1 MAEAPCQPLCSGAAP
16 DKGVTMKS
24 ENAEKQGLTL
34 CIKCGGEIFRSEM
47 RGFGELLMAPI
58 VLPFRCSR
66 CGWRQFRSSFS
77 RVRDKNNYRRQV
89 NDRE

>member
-1 MAEAPCQPLCSGAAP
+1 
-16 DKGVTMKS
+16 MKI
-24 ENAEKQGLTL
+24 EKAEKQGLTL

-47 RGFGELLMAPI
+47 RGFGELLMAPF

-77 RVRDKNNYRRQV
+77 RVRDKNNYRRQA

>member
-1 MAEAPCQPLCSGAAP
+1 
-16 DKGVTMKS
+16 MKS
-24 ENAEKQGLTL
+24 EEKADKQGLTL

-77 RVRDKNNYRRQV
+77 RVRDKNKYRRQA